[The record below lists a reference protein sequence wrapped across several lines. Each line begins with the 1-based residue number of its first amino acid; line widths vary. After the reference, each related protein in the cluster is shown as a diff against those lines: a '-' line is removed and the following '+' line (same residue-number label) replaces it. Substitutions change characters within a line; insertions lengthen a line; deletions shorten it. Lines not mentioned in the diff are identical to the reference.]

1 MRSSQK
7 AMPNGSQAAMKIELN
22 QDSMAEDAMKVGE
35 NQSQAN
41 NASQKGSIQG
51 APDKGE
57 GDRPAAEGEGAALL
71 HESTSLMQDT
81 IA

>member
-1 MRSSQK
+1 
-7 AMPNGSQAAMKIELN
+7 
-22 QDSMAEDAMKVGE
+22 MKVGE
-35 NQSQAN
+35 NKSQAN
-41 NASQKGSIQG
+41 NASQKGSNQG

-57 GDRPAAEGEGAALL
+57 GDKPAAEGEGAALL